1 MYTFHSRVR
10 YTELNHQKGIMDPS
24 CIINYFQDCST
35 FQSEDMD
42 RGLAYLSS
50 RNRVWLLNSW
60 QLNLLHPIRLGEE
73 ITIGT
78 WPYDFKGIYG
88 YRNFIMKNSQDEVLA
103 VASSIWVYI
112 DTTTGRPT
120 RIPEDLNGYTIEP
133 PYPMEYADRKID
145 SKDEG
150 EILTPII
157 VVKSNIDS
165 YNHVNNGQYIKMAEQ
180 FLPDNFMI
188 SSVRV
193 EYRMQAILGDHIIPK
208 VSREDNRYL
217 IKLDSIDHKTYSI
230 IEFIGTHI

>member
-88 YRNFIMKNSQDEVLA
+88 YRNFIMKNSRDEVLA